1 MANRLNSY
9 LKSAEKAERTKQ
21 SEDDLFYGDRGK
33 TKKHA
38 VPLYDKRG
46 RTATPSVL
54 IKRRRICITAIV
66 LAAVMAFLYLPGFFM
81 GESEAE
87 DTPVVADTSAIRLSN
102 SVLRSSPDDDFDG
115 DKLTNGMEMEH
126 QTNPWNKDTDND
138 GLVDS
143 YEINE
148 AGSDPVRQDN
158 NIIVD
163 MQTKLDKEKGK
174 TMSSPYMVEGVILWA
189 DDYVSKARGGIVET
203 KDGSIAG
210 DRTSYHVSGFN
221 GYAQFS
227 KTSGDY
233 AYCVKDGIHTLL
245 PYREEENVWYIQ
257 DGQDIEV
264 FDKLPDEALDIM
276 CSARLAQEKGDTSVA
291 LSKYSKVC
299 EKFPQT
305 ILAPE
310 AYFQSGQILMS
321 RNQFNNAFKSFN
333 AIVKKYN
340 DSQRFSEALQK
351 EFELMKLLRSGERPK
366 YFNTIFGFKDYKSTV
381 GFYKSIVEN
390 APSSDMA
397 PLALMCIG
405 ELALSESNYQDAIDT
420 FERIVE
426 DYTYSE
432 HAPDAYFNLGKI
444 YAKLSKS
451 PLYDLWSTKTAIGYF
466 EDFIKLYPSN
476 ENVEEARSILNRM
489 REMMANGKVA
499 MGDFYF
505 NSRNNP
511 RAAVIMYKI
520 ASKSLPGSDIA
531 KSANEKIKYIREGN
545 LPKKTPVDFLFG
557 RYKRP
562 SDEIPSDEDNANNG
576 IKSSE
581 KDVNGA

>member
-1 MANRLNSY
+1 MRKCALFLLFLLSSFVNLH
-9 LKSAEKAERTKQ
+9 AELLWDN
-21 SEDDLFYGDRGK
+21 EDGWYATGK
-33 TKKHA
+33 D
-38 VPLYDKRG
+38 V
-46 RTATPSVL
+46 
-54 IKRRRICITAIV
+54 
-66 LAAVMAFLYLPGFFM
+66 
-81 GESEAE
+81 EA
-87 DTPVVADTSAIRLSN
+87 
-102 SVLRSSPDDDFDG
+102 
-115 DKLTNGMEMEH
+115 
-126 QTNPWNKDTDND
+126 
-138 GLVDS
+138 
-143 YEINE
+143 
-148 AGSDPVRQDN
+148 
-158 NIIVD
+158 
-163 MQTKLDKEKGK
+163 
-174 TMSSPYMVEGVILWA
+174 
-189 DDYVSKARGGIVET
+189 
-203 KDGSIAG
+203 
-210 DRTSYHVSGFN
+210 
-221 GYAQFS
+221 
-227 KTSGDY
+227 
-233 AYCVKDGIHTLL
+233 
-245 PYREEENVWYIQ
+245 
-257 DGQDIEV
+257 

-276 CSARLAQEKGDTSVA
+276 DGARLAQEKGDTSVA

-405 ELALSESNYQDAIDT
+405 ELALNESNYQDAIDA

-451 PLYDLWSTKTAIGYF
+451 PLYDLWSTKTAIGYL

-476 ENVEEARSILNRM
+476 ENVKEARSILNKM
-489 REMMANGKVA
+489 REMMADGKVA

-531 KSANEKIKYIREGN
+531 KSANEKIKYIMEGN

-576 IKSSE
+576 VKSGK